1 MIGQEKGW
9 GKIKKILIQLIL
21 LCHIKKTI
29 FIRYCIENTEIMWY
43 MILYEKK
50 KSMGHRDYNP
60 QPTGT
65 IKNFRKEFIMPSAP
79 SAGQREILRIF
90 ITDSPIISIAALET
104 SATEL
109 SNILKASPNLEKG
122 IWNVWPR

>member
-1 MIGQEKGW
+1 
-9 GKIKKILIQLIL
+9 
-21 LCHIKKTI
+21 
-29 FIRYCIENTEIMWY
+29 MWY
-43 MILYEKK
+43 LILYETK

-65 IKNFRKEFIMPSAP
+65 IKNFRKEFVVPPAP
-79 SAGQREILRIF
+79 SGGQRGILRIS
-90 ITDSPIISIAALET
+90 ITDSLIISIPLLET

-109 SNILKASPNLEKG
+109 NNILKASPNLEKG